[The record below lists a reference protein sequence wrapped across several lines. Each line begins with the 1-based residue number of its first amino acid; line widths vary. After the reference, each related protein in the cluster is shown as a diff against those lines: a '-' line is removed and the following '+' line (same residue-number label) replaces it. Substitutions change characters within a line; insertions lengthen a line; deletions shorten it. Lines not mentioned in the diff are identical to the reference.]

1 MMRVAFIAA
10 MRSELWPLVK
20 GWRSVEV
27 PGGVSAYETEAGEE
41 TWIAV
46 AGGIGQVGATRS
58 FDLVNQGGK
67 PDLIV
72 NLGLAGSL
80 VPDINP
86 PRLLVAGQIGDTRTG
101 ERFDLAFGKRKLL
114 ILTTAHVAGCE
125 EKRRLGAS
133 YPGAVAVEMEAATI
147 ARLAQA
153 NGIPMACLKAISDAA
168 DDDIPDMNPFID
180 AEGRFHTARY
190 ALRIAIRPHR
200 WRQMVRLGENSKRA
214 STELARAATEL
225 LADWRNGKPV
235 AKVPE

>member
-1 MMRVAFIAA
+1 MIRVAFIAA

-20 GWRSVEV
+20 GWRSRRG
-27 PGGVSAYETEAGEE
+27 PGGASVYETEAGEE
-41 TWIAV
+41 AWIAV
-46 AGGIGQVGATRS
+46 AGGIGRAGATRS
-58 FDLVNQGGK
+58 FSIVNQGGK

-80 VPDINP
+80 VPEIAP
-86 PRLLVAGQIGDTRTG
+86 PRLLTVGQIGDTRSG
-101 ERFDLAFGKRKLL
+101 ERFGLASDDRKLL
-114 ILTTAHVAGCE
+114 ILTAMHVAGRA
-125 EKRRLGAS
+125 EKLRLAES

-153 NGIPMACLKAISDAA
+153 NSIPMACLKAISDAA

-180 AEGRFHTARY
+180 AEGRFETARY
-190 ALRIAIRPHR
+190 ALRIAIQPRR
-200 WRQMVRLGENSKRA
+200 WRQMVRLGENSRRA
-214 STELARAATEL
+214 SGELARAAIEL

>member
-1 MMRVAFIAA
+1 MIRVAFIAA

-20 GWRSVEV
+20 GWRSVAG
-27 PGGVSAYETEAGEE
+27 PGGTPLYETQTGEE

-46 AGGIGQVGATRS
+46 AGGIGRVGATRS
-58 FDLVNQGGK
+58 FSIVNQGGK

-80 VPDINP
+80 VPDIAP
-86 PRLLVAGQIGDTRTG
+86 ARLLVAGQIADTRTG
-101 ERFDLAFGKRKLL
+101 ERYSLGFGERKLL
-114 ILTTAHVAGCE
+114 ILTTLQVAGRA
-125 EKRRLGAS
+125 EKRRLAES

-180 AEGRFHTARY
+180 AEGRFQTARY
-190 ALRIAIRPHR
+190 AFRIAIQPRR
-200 WRQMVRLGENSKRA
+200 WHQMVRLGENSKRA
-214 STELARAATEL
+214 SKELARAATEL